1 MKLPRFLSKAVL
13 GFSALALVG
22 GLWSANIFTTR
33 EDSKQDVAQLET
45 AEHGSDEAH
54 AAGNVVWTCSMHP
67 QIQLPQPGKCP
78 LCFMDLIKLE
88 IDANKA
94 AAESYRQIE
103 LDSNARKLAEI
114 EVSPVTRKSVSTNLR
129 MVGKVDYDESLVG
142 TISAWT
148 AGRIDRLYIAK
159 TGSFVRK
166 GQPMAAIYSPE
177 LYAAQAELIQAIAA
191 QSKLKANS
199 SSLIRTSI
207 ANNIS
212 AAKEKLHLL
221 GLSKGQIASIS
232 KQSTPSKNITLR
244 APQSGI
250 VIRKDVVEGSYVKT
264 GQSIY
269 SIADLSAV
277 WVVLEAY
284 ETDLAWIKEGDTVE
298 FSTEAFAGEQF
309 KGRIVYIDPVVNPQ
323 TRTVAVRLEVKN
335 PEGKLKPGMFVQAAQ
350 KTGADKALGA
360 DEMPLVI
367 PVSAPLL
374 TGKRAIVYVQ
384 VAGKEGV
391 YEGRE
396 IVLGP
401 KSGNMYVVKSG
412 LVEGELV
419 VSKGSFKL
427 DSALQI
433 MAKPSMMSD
442 TTSSGSHGHSRM
454 AKGEGNTGAR
464 LEVSPLIVSKLH
476 FLNKDFEALARALQQ
491 KDVKQGRELFA
502 KIGKKFDGIETFL
515 LEGDAKLVWKENG
528 MLLSNDCILGAEADS
543 YKRQHEIFAM
553 AKSHYDVL
561 RSAFGVQEAATNL
574 TPSIQVPD
582 EFKTQLG
589 KVVIAY
595 VEVSEALGKDSP
607 DAAKQAVKPFVAAL
621 NDVPETDLSGEAKA
635 FWKSQKKKFAKGIA
649 DIRNAADISAM
660 RTGFFLVSNALLKT
674 TKVMG
679 IALKGELYEVHCP
692 MAFDNK
698 GASWIQQ
705 DEGIRNPYF
714 GASMYKCGEVKR
726 QLPVE

>member
-1 MKLPRFLSKAVL
+1 MKLPRFLGKAVL

-45 AEHGSDEAH
+45 AEHGTDEAH

-114 EVSPVTRKSVSTNLR
+114 EVSPVTRKSASVDLR

-191 QSKLKANS
+191 RRKLKANS

-232 KQSTPSKNITLR
+232 NQTTPSKNITLR

-250 VIRKDVVEGSYVKT
+250 VIRKDVVEGAYVKT

-284 ETDLAWIKEGDTVE
+284 ETDLAWIKEGDLVD

-350 KTGADKALGA
+350 KTGADNAHSAG
-360 DEMPLVI
+360 ETPLVI

-384 VAGKEGV
+384 IAGKEGV

-412 LVEGELV
+412 LAEGELV

-442 TTSSGSHGHSRM
+442 TTSSGGHEHSSTTKQS
-454 AKGEGNTGAR
+454 AH

-476 FLNKDFEALARALQQ
+476 FLNKEFEALARALQQ

-502 KIGKKFDGIETFL
+502 KIGKKFGTIETFL

-543 YKRQHEIFAM
+543 YKRQHEIYAM
-553 AKSHYDVL
+553 AKSRYDAL
-561 RSAFGVQEAATNL
+561 RSAFGVKEAATRL

-582 EFKTQLG
+582 EFKMQLG

-595 VEVSEALGKDSP
+595 VAVSEALSKDSP

-621 NDVPETDLSGEAKA
+621 NAVTETGLSKEAKT
-635 FWKSQKKKFAKGIA
+635 FWKLRKKEFAKGIA
-649 DIRNAADISAM
+649 EMRNAADISAM
-660 RTGFFLVSNALLKT
+660 RNGFFLVSNALLKT
-674 TKVMG
+674 TQAMG

-714 GASMYKCGEVKR
+714 GASMYMCGEVKR
-726 QLPVE
+726 QLAVE

>member
-13 GFSALALVG
+13 ALSALVLIG
-22 GLWSANIFTTR
+22 GLWSANVFTSR
-33 EDSKQDVAQLET
+33 EDSKQDAAQLET

-114 EVSPVTRKSVSTNLR
+114 EVSPVTRQSASTNLR

-148 AGRIDRLYIAK
+148 AGRIDRLHIAK

-177 LYAAQAELIQAIAA
+177 LYAAQAELIQAIVA
-191 QSKLKANS
+191 QNKLKPNS

-207 ANNIS
+207 ASNIS

-221 GLSKGQIASIS
+221 GLSKGQISSIA

-284 ETDLAWIKEGDTVE
+284 ETDLAWIKEGDIVD
-298 FSTEAFAGEQF
+298 FSTDAFAGEEF

-350 KTGADKALGA
+350 KTGVNNAPDAEL
-360 DEMPLVI
+360 PLVI

-384 VAGKEGV
+384 VAEKEGV

-401 KSGNMYVVKSG
+401 KSGNMYIVKSG
-412 LVEGELV
+412 LAEGELV

-442 TTSSGSHGHSRM
+442 TTSGSHEHSGM
-454 AKGEGNTGAR
+454 AKSEGDTGAS

-491 KDVKQGRELFA
+491 KDVKQGRELFTR
-502 KIGKKFDGIETFL
+502 IGKKFGAIETFL

-543 YKRQHEIFAM
+543 YKRQHEIFAL
-553 AKSHYDVL
+553 AKNHYDAL
-561 RSAFGVQEAATNL
+561 RSAFGVQKAATSL

-582 EFKTQLG
+582 EFKAQLG
-589 KVVIAY
+589 KVVVAY
-595 VEVSEALGKDSP
+595 VAVSEALGKDSP

-621 NDVPETDLSGEAKA
+621 NAVSETGLSEEAKA
-635 FWKSQKKKFAKGIA
+635 FWKLQKKEFAKGITA
-649 DIRNAADISAM
+649 IRNAADISAM
-660 RTGFFLVSNALLKT
+660 RKGFFLVSNALLKT
-674 TKVMG
+674 TKAMG
-679 IALKGELYEVHCP
+679 IVLKGELYEVHCP

-698 GASWIQQ
+698 GASWIQR

-714 GASMYKCGEVKR
+714 GATMYMCGEVKR
-726 QLPVE
+726 QLAVE